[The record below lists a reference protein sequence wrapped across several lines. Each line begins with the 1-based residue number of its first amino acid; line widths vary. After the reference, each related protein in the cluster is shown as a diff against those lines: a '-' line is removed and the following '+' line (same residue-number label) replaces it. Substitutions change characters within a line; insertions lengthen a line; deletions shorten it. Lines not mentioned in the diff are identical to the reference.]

1 MSKARRERQT
11 KIQVGIITE
20 DLERRSYLFEKVVG
34 ELSNPSE
41 LAGGL
46 IVVL

>member
-1 MSKARRERQT
+1 MSKAGRERQT

-34 ELSNPSE
+34 ELSNPRE